1 MQSYGTICR
10 KSYCRNGVVSG
21 YVQARG
27 LIKPCS
33 PGSYDYN
40 SFSVISLGTG
50 EGQGD
55 IQEVS

>member
-1 MQSYGTICR
+1 MQSHGTVSR
-10 KSYCRNGVVSG
+10 KPHCCNGVVG
-21 YVQARG
+21 RYIQARG
-27 LIKPCS
+27 LIRPCS
-33 PGSYDYN
+33 PGSYECH